1 MEVFIFLIVFVLMVW
16 GMIIMWLTHV
26 SPADKEIIKII
37 KQFNEGDRY
46 KYIDNEDKGGYWVIQ
61 IIALDKNYV
70 LYDEYYC
77 INKETNVPR
86 KSRLNKIT
94 TQYKLAKYIYLSK
107 SVKL

>member
-1 MEVFIFLIVFVLMVW
+1 MGVFIFLIIFALIIW
-16 GMIIMWLTHV
+16 GIIIIWLTHV
-26 SPADKEIIKII
+26 SPTDKEIIKII

-46 KYIDNEDKGGYWVIQ
+46 KYIDNKDTDGYWTIQ

-70 LYDEYYC
+70 LYNEYYC
-77 INKETNVPR
+77 INGKTNVPQ
-86 KSRLNKIT
+86 KSILNKIT